1 MAKKITK
8 KTTKKTA
15 SIGSQTIGADFSLP
29 KELKK
34 ILTGSRRANLILFD
48 EAESLS
54 KSGNNTLL
62 NQVISSIE
70 KPKIGEIIK
79 PKNISPGVF
88 NIALADS
95 PLDVYRSPF
104 LLDLSKISSHLNE
117 HQKAS
122 DQEDFYWDWPGGKF
136 FQAIGLFDF
145 WDFEKSEILIFCRS
159 FSSLKNIFA
168 SPHSLFQK
176 KVITSKTTKTTSAG
190 REIVSQ
196 LLLFQLLLGFLKILY
211 LPYDFFRKNYLA
223 LVVLLKRWGYIDK
236 DQVLW
241 LSKEAQESRKQYSN
255 ISIIKESAE
264 ESASEKI
271 SRLLAISDDGPTI
284 AELLSSNKDQEK
296 FKIIKPA
303 PKRKEVAEKYLR
315 DNFNRRGV
323 PINFQPLSIPW
334 PKNTLS
340 WEIGNFMFAPATL
353 KPIAVFFGIMIALIS
368 SVSALSYMEKVFDV
382 RGRVLGEAESA
393 VSSVGDISSEVGVFD
408 FATAK
413 NKIMSANQGFV
424 SAKEQL
430 NDIKSLVTILSEIV
444 PAQNTIK
451 SGVNLLEL
459 GEHLTLSASGLM
471 DAINNFDSES
481 DLSLSSKIKNFSV
494 ELEPVVNQMLLAEDN
509 LKKINIK
516 HIPNDYQD
524 EFLTLKQSLPS
535 AVLGLD
541 NLRKIADFSVAVMGE
556 RELKRYLFVF
566 QNDNEMRATG
576 GFMGSFALVDFKN
589 GQIEKITLPE
599 GGTYDVRAGFTK
611 KIASP
616 KALSPLT
623 SLWEFQDSNWWPDF
637 KMSAENIKWFYEK
650 SGGPTVDGV
659 IAVNSSFFG
668 DLLTVTGPIYLP
680 EHKKLLSADNFEME
694 LQNSIE
700 IEAEDKIKPKKI
712 LGELAPLALERLM
725 SIEPSNFFTLA
736 EILDQGLKNKEIQL
750 YFSRAEDQDFAS
762 RYGWTG
768 LMATNHQDYFHL
780 NNTNIGGG
788 KTDEVI
794 SQKINYRLEIQ
805 KDSTAI
811 VKVLV
816 ERSHNGSGRNYFTG
830 VKNNSYLRFYAP
842 LGSKLIS
849 AIGFEPL
856 PDSVYKKYETD
867 VEFLPNIE
875 SERSAV
881 MDESSKTLI
890 YEENNKTVFA
900 NWQSLNPG
908 DTEEI
913 LLVYQLP
920 FKIKSIASSN
930 GLIGGLADIFD
941 KRKVIYSLTY
951 QKQSGRSFDDFVL
964 EVVYPQS
971 LVAINS
977 SPELDAYNSNPLV
990 LRATSKSDKTFL
1002 VDFSEK

>member
-196 LLLFQLLLGFLKILY
+196 LLLFQVLLGFLKILY

-223 LVVLLKRWGYIDK
+223 LSILLKRWGYVDK
-236 DQVLW
+236 DQVVW
-241 LSKEAQESRKQYSN
+241 LSKEAQERQNYQYSN
-255 ISIIKESAE
+255 TKPVE